1 MIGSPVAVFIELT
14 HYCGCHGL
22 HHSNRVP
29 SVFGWQLMCQ
39 FLLSS
44 RMQVAAKPL
53 ARTQKSLTREMQV
66 LSTRLLQEETIR
78 HFEVLSL
85 DMANNCLN
93 ALYHMGGVSKEKRW
107 VTLAKKNL
115 VVVVDVILFC
125 CWNSVHS
132 CSSSCNA

>member
-1 MIGSPVAVFIELT
+1 
-14 HYCGCHGL
+14 
-22 HHSNRVP
+22 
-29 SVFGWQLMCQ
+29 
-39 FLLSS
+39 
-44 RMQVAAKPL
+44 MQVAAKPL

-107 VTLAKKNL
+107 VTISTKTGQGVGGGWGLQREKLGHSRNRWVEGGAKEKRW
-115 VVVVDVILFC
+115 VTAETGGGGGAKRKGG
-125 CWNSVHS
+125 SQ
-132 CSSSCNA
+132 